1 MKKVVLIFIW
11 FILAMTVWTTCCNF
25 VTAPNTFLV
34 VLGLALAAVTFVVS
48 VKTKC
53 FTTKWGK

>member
-1 MKKVVLIFIW
+1 MV
-11 FILAMTVWTTCCNF
+11 VWTLCGNL

-34 VLGLALAAVTFVVS
+34 GLGLVIGVAFLVVS

-53 FTTKWGK
+53 FTHKWGK